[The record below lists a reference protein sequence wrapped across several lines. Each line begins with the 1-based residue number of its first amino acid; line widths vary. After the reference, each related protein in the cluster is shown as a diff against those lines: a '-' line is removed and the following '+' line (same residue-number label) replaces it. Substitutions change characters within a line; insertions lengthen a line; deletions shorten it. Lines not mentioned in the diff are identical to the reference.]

1 MKKLSIIFSIITFLI
16 AIVGCTDLTEEL
28 KGEFTEADTENGGGG
43 GGGGGGTSASA
54 DGAFSRLLGAGTANH
69 GNFFSIQEVSTDEV
83 TIPAK
88 GGDWFDGGIWVD
100 MHRHE
105 YKSTSDPLNTTWN
118 SQYDAIGECNRALAN
133 PDVQADGNSFQQ
145 VRVLRAYFYYRL
157 LDTFGNVKIVTTPG
171 EDAPQATRSELFE
184 FIESEVIDAI
194 NSGELSTTRDNV
206 YRINEYGAWG
216 LLAKLYLNAEVY
228 TNNARWQDAIDAV
241 DEIINSGLY
250 DLSQNYSD
258 VFSPDNENNIEHIWT
273 VPYDEATGAGM
284 NFAQMTLHYGS
295 QATFELQQ
303 QPWNGYTTL
312 EEFYNSYEDNDIRK
326 ENNFLVG
333 PQFDTEGNPII
344 DLATEG
350 SLDPDGFELVYTPE
364 INELFPNAIRQGGA
378 RLFKFNFKMGQR
390 DNMDNDYPILRYADM
405 LLIKAEALA
414 RLAGNW
420 DDADAKILVNE
431 VRARVNVDPFAVM
444 TEDNFLAER
453 GREMF
458 MEVTRRQD
466 LIRFGR
472 WGSEWWEKPSHDL
485 GYLELFPI
493 PLLQIQASA
502 TTDNPLTQNPGY

>member
-1 MKKLSIIFSIITFLI
+1 
-16 AIVGCTDLTEEL
+16 
-28 KGEFTEADTENGGGG
+28 
-43 GGGGGGTSASA
+43 
-54 DGAFSRLLGAGTANH
+54 
-69 GNFFSIQEVSTDEV
+69 
-83 TIPAK
+83 
-88 GGDWFDGGIWVD
+88 
-100 MHRHE
+100 
-105 YKSTSDPLNTTWN
+105 
-118 SQYDAIGECNRALAN
+118 
-133 PDVQADGNSFQQ
+133 
-145 VRVLRAYFYYRL
+145 
-157 LDTFGNVKIVTTPG
+157 
-171 EDAPQATRSELFE
+171 
-184 FIESEVIDAI
+184 
-194 NSGELSTTRDNV
+194 
-206 YRINEYGAWG
+206 
-216 LLAKLYLNAEVY
+216 
-228 TNNARWQDAIDAV
+228 
-241 DEIINSGLY
+241 
-250 DLSQNYSD
+250 
-258 VFSPDNENNIEHIWT
+258 
-273 VPYDEATGAGM
+273 
-284 NFAQMTLHYGS
+284 MTLHYGS